1 MSESFEP
8 PLLTELQ
15 RDSTDPLAGPIVVR
29 NAPEQIVERLV
40 TAVALGVYVP
50 GQALPPEREL
60 ASLLGVS
67 RATVREALRR
77 MTESGY
83 IEQRRGRTGG
93 SFVLEGWRPSSADL
107 IRRHLLPNWSRF
119 EALFDAR
126 RLLEPVIAA
135 TAARRRN
142 DDDVASLS
150 QALVDYRE
158 AGDREESRVADERL
172 HRAVAEST
180 HNPVLVGISAQ
191 IRTSISL
198 DLGAEP
204 YTPEIRRIAAIQHGE
219 LADAVIEQDPD
230 RASAIALE
238 HFGLTEKLIRDLVV
252 RVGEAATLETGG

>member
-1 MSESFEP
+1 MSEIFEA
-8 PLLTELQ
+8 PLLNELQ

-77 MTESGY
+77 MTDSGY
-83 IEQRRGRTGG
+83 IEQRRGRNGG
-93 SFVLEGWRPSSADL
+93 SFVLEDWRPSSADL
-107 IRRHLLPNWSRF
+107 IRRHLLPNWTRF
-119 EALFDAR
+119 EALFDTR
-126 RLLEPVIAA
+126 QLLEPVIAA
-135 TAARRRN
+135 TAALRRN
-142 DDDVASLS
+142 DDDVAALS
-150 QALVDYRE
+150 QALDDYH
-158 AGDREESRVADERL
+158 AATDREESRVADERV

-180 HNPVLVGISAQ
+180 HNPVLVGLSAQ
-191 IRTSISL
+191 IRTRISL

-204 YTPEIRRIAAIQHGE
+204 YTPEIRRVAAVQHGL
-219 LADAVIEQDPD
+219 LADAVIDQDSE

-238 HFGLTEKLIRDLVV
+238 HFGLTEKLVRDLVARV
-252 RVGEAATLETGG
+252 RDLAILETDE